1 MSSGKSRSISLSKSK
16 SRSKSKSKSNSR
28 SKSKSR
34 SNSRS
39 SKKSSNKSNE
49 NYIIV
54 DGTSSSGK
62 TKICLFFSK
71 LNYKCIVMDEY
82 TDPATKQFDKTIENK
97 YMDADEKNNLFA
109 DVLYGKM
116 VGDALSAKK
125 AILDDIEQEGLLKA
139 FKAAGKEKKVFV
151 LVVYASL
158 KDLARNLN
166 SRRIE
171 GDARGVFAFEQFAQR
186 YIKCIESDP
195 KKIDTV
201 NLDNFITLLKNFKYE
216 FASEEEL
223 KTFAMKM
230 FSNMD
235 IKEDEGGDHPIKLR
249 DGFRCD
255 YLLNTTGK
263 TLDNINTELQTVFS
277 T

>member
-1 MSSGKSRSISLSKSK
+1 M
-16 SRSKSKSKSNSR
+16 
-28 SKSKSR
+28 
-34 SNSRS
+34 
-39 SKKSSNKSNE
+39 
-49 NYIIV
+49 
-54 DGTSSSGK
+54 
-62 TKICLFFSK
+62 
-71 LNYKCIVMDEY
+71 
-82 TDPATKQFDKTIENK
+82 
-97 YMDADEKNNLFA
+97 
-109 DVLYGKM
+109 
-116 VGDALSAKK
+116 
-125 AILDDIEQEGLLKA
+125 
-139 FKAAGKEKKVFV
+139 FV

-186 YIKCIESDP
+186 YIKCDISDP

-201 NLDNFITLLKNFKYE
+201 NLGDFMTLLKHFKYE

-235 IKEDEGGDHPIKLR
+235 IKEEDKGGEHSIKLR

-255 YLLNTTGK
+255 YLLNTTKK
-263 TLDNINTELQTVFS
+263 TPTVIYEELKAIFT
-277 T
+277 

>member
-1 MSSGKSRSISLSKSK
+1 MSSDSKKSK
-16 SRSKSKSKSNSR
+16 SRSNSKSKSKSNS
-28 SKSKSR
+28 SKK
-34 SNSRS
+34 S
-39 SKKSSNKSNE
+39 SKKSSNKSINKSSNKSNE

-62 TKICLFFSK
+62 TKICSFFSK

-82 TDPATKQFDKTIENK
+82 IDPITKQFYKTIENK
-97 YMDADEKNNLFA
+97 YMDADEKNNLF
-109 DVLYGKM
+109 DDMLYTKM

-139 FKAAGKEKKVFV
+139 FKVAGKEKKVFV

-201 NLDNFITLLKNFKYE
+201 NLGDFITLLIKNFKYE

-223 KTFAMKM
+223 NTFAMKM

-235 IKEDEGGDHPIKLR
+235 IKEDERGNHSIKLR

>member
-1 MSSGKSRSISLSKSK
+1 MF
-16 SRSKSKSKSNSR
+16 
-28 SKSKSR
+28 
-34 SNSRS
+34 
-39 SKKSSNKSNE
+39 
-49 NYIIV
+49 V
-54 DGTSSSGK
+54 
-62 TKICLFFSK
+62 LFQLK
-71 LNYKCIVMDEY
+71 LQMYCYMDEY
-82 TDPATKQFDKTIENK
+82 TDPATKQFYKTIENK

-116 VGDALSAKK
+116 VGDALLAKK

-139 FKAAGKEKKVFV
+139 FKAAGKARNVFV

-186 YIKCIESDP
+186 YVKCIESDP

-201 NLDNFITLLKNFKYE
+201 NLDEFIRLLKAHFKYE

-223 KTFAMKM
+223 KTFASKM
-230 FSNMD
+230 FSNMN
-235 IKEDEGGDHPIKLR
+235 IKEDERGDYPIKLR

-263 TLDNINTELQTVFS
+263 TLDNINAELQAVF
-277 T
+277 TT

>member
-1 MSSGKSRSISLSKSK
+1 MDSSK
-16 SRSKSKSKSNSR
+16 SRSSSKR
-28 SKSKSR
+28 SI
-34 SNSRS
+34 RS
-39 SKKSSNKSNE
+39 SKRSSNRRPKSKNSNKSSKRSSNKSTRDE

-71 LNYKCIVMDEY
+71 LDYKCIVMDEY
-82 TDPATKQFDKTIENK
+82 TDPATKEFYKTIENK

-109 DVLYGKM
+109 DVLYTKM
-116 VGDALSAKK
+116 VGDALLAKK

-139 FKAAGKEKKVFV
+139 FKAAGKARNVFV

-166 SRRIE
+166 SRRME

-186 YIKCIESDP
+186 YVKCIESDP

-201 NLDNFITLLKNFKYE
+201 NLDEFIRLLTAHFKYE
-216 FASEEEL
+216 FVSEEEL

-235 IKEDEGGDHPIKLR
+235 IKKEEGGDHPIKLR

-263 TLDNINTELQTVFS
+263 TLDYINTELQTVF
-277 T
+277 TT

>member
-1 MSSGKSRSISLSKSK
+1 
-16 SRSKSKSKSNSR
+16 
-28 SKSKSR
+28 
-34 SNSRS
+34 
-39 SKKSSNKSNE
+39 
-49 NYIIV
+49 
-54 DGTSSSGK
+54 
-62 TKICLFFSK
+62 
-71 LNYKCIVMDEY
+71 MDEY
-82 TDPATKQFDKTIENK
+82 TDPATKQFYKTIEND
-97 YMDADEKNNLFA
+97 YMDFTKKNALFA

-116 VGDALSAKK
+116 VSDALLAKK

-139 FKAAGKEKKVFV
+139 FKDAGKEKNVFV

-171 GDARGVFAFEQFAQR
+171 GDARGVFAFEQFAER
-186 YIKCIESDP
+186 YIKCDISDP

-201 NLDNFITLLKNFKYE
+201 NLGDFMTLLKHFKYE

-230 FSNMD
+230 FSNMG
-235 IKEDEGGDHPIKLR
+235 IKEEDEREEHSIKLR

-263 TLDNINTELQTVFS
+263 TLDNINAELQLKFT
-277 T
+277 

>member
-1 MSSGKSRSISLSKSK
+1 
-16 SRSKSKSKSNSR
+16 
-28 SKSKSR
+28 
-34 SNSRS
+34 
-39 SKKSSNKSNE
+39 
-49 NYIIV
+49 
-54 DGTSSSGK
+54 
-62 TKICLFFSK
+62 
-71 LNYKCIVMDEY
+71 MDEY

-277 T
+277 TQ